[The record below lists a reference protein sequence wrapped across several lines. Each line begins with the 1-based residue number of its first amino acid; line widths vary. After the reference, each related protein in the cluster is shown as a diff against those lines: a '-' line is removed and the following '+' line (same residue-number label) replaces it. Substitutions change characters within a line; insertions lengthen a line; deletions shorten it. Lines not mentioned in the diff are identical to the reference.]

1 MARARSDSRLRRSG
15 SRIGRSVLES
25 APVDRQDLEMSGR
38 RDDIDAVI
46 RRVRWRSFAIAGAAG
61 AVAFALGWQA
71 GVSLTIGAVV
81 VIFSFL
87 VLEKL
92 TARLVPQREK
102 PKLRTLAP
110 LLLVTAAS
118 LVLLTIVLW
127 RWKGFDPLA
136 GAAGLSVVVAA
147 VVPELW
153 RDSERRRET

>member
-1 MARARSDSRLRRSG
+1 
-15 SRIGRSVLES
+15 
-25 APVDRQDLEMSGR
+25 MSGR